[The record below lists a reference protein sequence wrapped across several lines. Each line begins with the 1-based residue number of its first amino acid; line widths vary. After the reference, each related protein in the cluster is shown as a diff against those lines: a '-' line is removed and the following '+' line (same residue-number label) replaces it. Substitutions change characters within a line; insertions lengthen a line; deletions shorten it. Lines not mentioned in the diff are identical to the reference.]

1 MIKLSSAYGG
11 KWRAAFGQRELRFN
25 KSIWTVVSEFHA
37 PDDTFF
43 SLIDQSDGS
52 SFLFR
57 LESLED
63 IAEIP
68 EQALVKALADSIAQP
83 KFAAVQVGESEL
95 DISGQRFL
103 KATYHINNP
112 KFGPQVLV
120 HAVAKGSDDCVIL
133 RMIWPR
139 DLPVNANGMPVK
151 FAALISGLQL

>member
-11 KWRAAFGQRELRFN
+11 KWRAAFGERELQFN
-25 KSIWTVVSEFHA
+25 ENIWTFVTEFHA

-43 SLIDQSDGS
+43 CLIDKSDGA

-63 IAEIP
+63 SAEIP
-68 EQALVKALADSIAQP
+68 EQALVEALAESIAQP
-83 KFAAVQVGESEL
+83 KFGAVQVGEYEL
-95 DISGQRFL
+95 DIADQRFL
-103 KATYHINNP
+103 AATYHINNS

-120 HAVAKGSDDCVIL
+120 HAVAKGSDDCTIL

-139 DLPVNANGMPVK
+139 DLPVNADGIPVK
-151 FAALISGLQL
+151 FAALISGLRL